1 MQDMSAQ
8 DEPPP
13 APPDYSTIEQKE
25 AGQRKCDVDSCMFK
39 FQSIAFLKETRIP
52 YHIVNA

>member
-1 MQDMSAQ
+1 MSAQ